1 MILNATLL
9 RLDPPAPAPQGADVL
24 VRCALTTQTVA
35 QEQRTRDHGLT
46 VTHVAYIP
54 IAQAPSPGAE
64 VDGQARIRTDGPG
77 GSTATYGIVEVIEH
91 PGRALG
97 HVQLALA
104 KL

>member
-9 RLDPPAPAPQGADVL
+9 RLDPPAPAPQGPDVL

-35 QEQRTRDHGLT
+35 QEQRTRDLGLT

-54 IAQAPSPGAE
+54 IAQVPAAGAE
-64 VDGQARIRTDGPG
+64 VDGQVRIRTDGPA

-91 PGRALG
+91 AGRALG
-97 HVQLALA
+97 HVQLAL
-104 KL
+104 